1 MTSKMQA
8 QRAVIAAIEFEP
20 GAPLV
25 QQIVERFTAAI
36 SQGGLQHGAKLPPI
50 RELSELMG
58 GGQSTVVEALDRV
71 RPRGLVASRQGSGH
85 YVPRL
90 SAAAHAGVG
99 RDLLPQ

>member
-1 MTSKMQA
+1 MQA

-58 GGQSTVVEALDRV
+58 VGKSTVVEALDRL
-71 RPRGLVASRQGSGH
+71 RAKGLVASRQGSGH
-85 YVPRL
+85 YVTRL
-90 SAAAHAGVG
+90 SAAA
-99 RDLLPQ
+99 